1 MWGALL
7 GAALPMASS
16 FMSGSASAKGAK
28 KQNEMSMR
36 MMKKQ
41 MEWQEYMSNTAHQRE
56 VADLRAAGLNPIL
69 SATGGMGAST
79 PSGSSAPIVNEEGAG
94 VSSALQALTALAES
108 TLAKETAALK
118 KAETEQTEVVTAT
131 EIPQR
136 VSLMK
141 GQEASAKAQ
150 ANNLVVDAQLKGQQT
165 FKVMKEQDQLDALTD
180 LLKKQGIN
188 ESIRSS
194 ILGLDVQSATA
205 VMADLKNQQK
215 ISESDFGWW
224 MSVLERFTKSSGV
237 SARDVLPTPAKQ
249 VWHSRR

>member
-1 MWGALL
+1 MWGALA
-7 GAALPMASS
+7 GAVLPMASS
-16 FMSGSASAKGAK
+16 MMSGMSSAKGAE
-28 KQNEMSMR
+28 KQNKQSMR

-108 TLAKETAALK
+108 TLAKETANLK

-136 VSLMK
+136 VALME
-141 GQEASAKAQ
+141 GQESSARAQ
-150 ANNLVVDAQLKGQQT
+150 AHNLNMDSHLKGMQT
-165 FKVMKEQDQLDALTD
+165 RKVFRELDQTEAMTN
-180 LLKKQGIN
+180 LLKKQGIT
-188 ESIRSS
+188 E
-194 ILGLDVQSATA
+194 ATRNSLFNMDIA
-205 VMADLKNQQK
+205 TSTQTLKTLVAEGRV
-215 ISESDFGWW
+215 SESTFGQW
-224 MSVLERFTKSSGV
+224 MAYIKRAKDS
-237 SARDVLPTPAKQ
+237 LPDIRPIKLP
-249 VWHSRR
+249 